1 MKLVSC
7 YRASAIA
14 QVSKQLISS
23 HKKANQADK
32 GKYPYFVVDKD
43 TGKCSVDVES
53 EAWSLYMQS
62 RQLIIEYKMSGKKD
76 TVKLTEDKATEDEN
90 VNRVYF
96 KNLLN
101 VAMMALDDVFKP
113 TDNKRNAFLK
123 KLAEHYK
130 AMKK

>member
-1 MKLVSC
+1 MKVVSC
-7 YRASAIA
+7 YRASVIA

-23 HKKANQADK
+23 SKKANQADK
-32 GKYPYFVVDKD
+32 GKYPYFAHDKNMGKFGVDI
-43 TGKCSVDVES
+43 ES
-53 EAWSLYMQS
+53 KAWLFYMQS
-62 RQLIIEYKMSGKKD
+62 RQLIIEHKMSGKKD
-76 TVKLTEDKATEDEN
+76 TVKLTDKKSTESEN

-101 VAMMALDDVFKP
+101 VAIMALDDVFKP
-113 TDNKRNAFLK
+113 TKKKRTDFLK